1 MPRRAIRPVFDRL
14 TSRRLPT
21 RGTAWHVVGLPRTGP
36 LPSGCGRDS
45 GRLHGSAP
53 PSGGDPSGRN
63 PHGGFRPAKRNGR
76 PGPPHLRGGGS
87 GGAAAVLEARLPPEP
102 PAAGQV
108 TSRRKEIPHP
118 SVDSSRRISPACR
131 RAVDRTLETGARRL
145 SVAGPERHAGSV
157 HKRERHSDA
166 AAVTSIVRRPCPPL
180 CAGAAAGLRARPG
193 RRGQPSRPTPPTLAG
208 RREAP
213 AEAEPD
219 LARRS
224 LRQRTT
230 TGRHERTGAMLS
242 RRLA

>member
-14 TSRRLPT
+14 TSTRLPT

-157 HKRERHSDA
+157 ARNAKGTPMQQLSPRSYDDHVRLYALAQLQGYGLALGVGGNRHDQ
-166 AAVTSIVRRPCPPL
+166 RRPL
-180 CAGAAAGLRARPG
+180 SRGVAKRRP
-193 RRGQPSRPTPPTLAG
+193 
-208 RREAP
+208 
-213 AEAEPD
+213 
-219 LARRS
+219 RRS
-224 LRQRTT
+224 LISHAVRFVS
-230 TGRHERTGAMLS
+230 GR
-242 RRLA
+242 RRVATSAPEPC